1 MTKRKSFKEIML
13 KKFFNGILA
22 LFATSSVTAQS
33 EPLKILFI
41 GNSYTHMNNM
51 PRMFEK
57 ISKEAGMNVI
67 VEKSALSGASFHV
80 HSQRKDMFQAIN
92 KRNWDY
98 IILQGY
104 SRELT
109 FEPNYL
115 DTATIPYLS
124 QIIDTIYK
132 KNACTN
138 LLFYMTWGYEDGF
151 QEREEVNSFDKMAD
165 KIDSG
170 YCYLSEKYD
179 VPIVPVGRVWRDVK
193 ALGAMDLYDKDR
205 AHPSKHGSFLI
216 ASTFFEAIFGF
227 SSKADVGILQES
239 DARKIRESVSEVLS
253 EKRAFYKLDRIQI
266 DLEATTID
274 TVSEQKMVVKYAVN
288 YPNAKSVLWTFENG
302 KTSNSFSGIHEL
314 KQYGKHNVKLDIVT
328 GCGFKR
334 TYTRDLVYISGER
347 NRRRKVTTNI
357 R

>member
-1 MTKRKSFKEIML
+1 MTQRTSFKEIML

-22 LFATSSVTAQS
+22 FFAASPVIAQS

-98 IILQGY
+98 IVLQGY

-109 FEPNYL
+109 YDPDYL
-115 DTATIPYLS
+115 DTATVPYLN

-132 KNACTN
+132 KNPCTN

-151 QEREEVNSFDKMAD
+151 QEREEVNSFEKMAA
-165 KIDSG
+165 KIDTG
-170 YCYLSEKYD
+170 YRYLGEMYD
-179 VPIVPVGRVWRDVK
+179 VPIVPVGMVWKKVK
-193 ALGAMDLYDKDR
+193 ESGAMDLYDADR

-216 ASTFFEAIFGF
+216 ASTFFEAIFGIP
-227 SSKADVGILQES
+227 SKADVGIVQES
-239 DARKIRESVSEVLS
+239 DARKIRESVSEVLA
-253 EKRAFYKLDRIQI
+253 EKRAFYKLDRIAI
-266 DLEATTID
+266 DLEAVSID
-274 TVSEQKMVVKYAVN
+274 TADNEKLIVKYAVSH
-288 YPNAKSVLWTFENG
+288 PNAKSVLWTFENG
-302 KTSNSFSGIHEL
+302 KTSSAFSGKHEFN
-314 KQYGKHNVKLDIVT
+314 QHGKHKVQLDVINS
-328 GCGFKR
+328 CGIKT
-334 TYTRDLVYISGER
+334 TYTRDLLLISNER
-347 NRRRKVTTNI
+347 ARRRKESTVVE
-357 R
+357 